1 MYQETRKMH
10 LIEEVLK
17 VRNEETLAKLE
28 TVLVKSKSRKKG
40 NASILYFVGVMSK
53 KETSQ
58 MRKAIE
64 ETCETVNADD
74 WK

>member
-17 VRNEETLAKLE
+17 VSNEETLTELE
-28 TVLVKSKSRKKG
+28 TVLVKSKSKKRG
-40 NASILYFVGVMSK
+40 KTSILDFVGVMSR
-53 KETSQ
+53 KEATQ

-64 ETCETVNADD
+64 ETCETINADD

>member
-17 VRNEETLAKLE
+17 VSNEETLAKLE

-40 NASILYFVGVMSK
+40 NASILDFVGVMSK

>member
-17 VRNEETLAKLE
+17 VSNEETLAELE
-28 TVLVKSKSRKKG
+28 IVLIKSKSRKKRKI
-40 NASILYFVGVMSK
+40 SILDFVGVLSK
-53 KETSQ
+53 KEISQ
-58 MRKAIE
+58 MKKAIGE
-64 ETCETVNADD
+64 SCETINAND